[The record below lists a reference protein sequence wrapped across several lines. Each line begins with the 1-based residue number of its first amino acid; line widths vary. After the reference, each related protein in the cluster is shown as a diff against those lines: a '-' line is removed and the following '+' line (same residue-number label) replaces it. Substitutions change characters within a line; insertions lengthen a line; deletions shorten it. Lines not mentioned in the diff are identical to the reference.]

1 MDNNPPMI
9 DTVTLRVTRGDPE
22 HGPEVEEFVVT
33 WEDGMSLLDA
43 LQRVRE
49 DADPSLAVRYSCR
62 SANACKECAAQVDG
76 RPAYL
81 CVTRA
86 APGQTVTIEPLQG
99 RRWLRDLAVDLEAS
113 GRA

>member
-1 MDNNPPMI
+1 MPEASDLI
-9 DTVTLRVTRGDPE
+9 LRVTRGEPNA
-22 HGPEVEEFVVT
+22 GRRVEEFAVP
-33 WEDGMSLLDA
+33 WHEGMSLLDA
-43 LQRVRE
+43 LHRVRE
-49 DADPSLAVRYSCR
+49 RTDPSLAVRYSCR

-86 APGQTVTIEPLQG
+86 TPGETVTIEPLQG
-99 RRWLRDLAVDLEAS
+99 RRWLRDLAVDLEAG